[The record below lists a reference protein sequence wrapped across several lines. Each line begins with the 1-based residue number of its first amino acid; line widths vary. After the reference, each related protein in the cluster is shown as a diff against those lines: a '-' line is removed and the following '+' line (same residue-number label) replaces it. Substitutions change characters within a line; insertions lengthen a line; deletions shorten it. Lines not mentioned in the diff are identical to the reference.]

1 LTENADQERRIADLE
16 HLTRNG
22 LSPIVLSLRLDVV
35 EAKVDGL
42 NAKVDNLSA
51 KVDDRFDK
59 LTGHMWRVAGFI
71 VSVMMLAALIVSL
84 VIQ

>member
-1 LTENADQERRIADLE
+1 LTENDLDRRVADLE

-22 LSPIVLSLRLDVV
+22 LSPLVLSLRLDVV

-42 NAKVDNLSA
+42 NGKVDDLGS

-59 LTGHMWRVAGFI
+59 LTSHMWRVAGFI
-71 VSVMMLAALIVSL
+71 VSVMMLSALIVSL